1 MMEDSVKLFVSLT
14 EAAIKEENEE
24 KFLEILKERDAVL
37 SKLHL
42 FEPTWIKEEH
52 IESEKRIIE
61 RLLAIKRKLLR
72 EMESLWKKKRSL
84 TSYTP
89 KFPYLPAPSFF
100 DEEG

>member
-1 MMEDSVKLFVSLT
+1 MTEDSVKLFLSLT

-24 KFLEILKERDAVL
+24 KFVEILKERDAVL
-37 SKLHL
+37 TKLRL

-89 KFPYLPAPSFF
+89 KFPYPPPPSFF

>member
-1 MMEDSVKLFVSLT
+1 MTEDSVKLFLSLT

-24 KFLEILKERDAVL
+24 KFVEILKERDAVL
-37 SKLHL
+37 TKLHL

-89 KFPYLPAPSFF
+89 KFPYPPSPSFF
-100 DEEG
+100 NEEG